1 MPRAFDPRCFVE
13 AGEICVEVIS
23 PSNTKAE
30 MEEKMAL
37 YFDAGAVEVWF
48 CDENGKMRFVGKD
61 GSLERS
67 LLCPD
72 FPVLIEA

>member
-1 MPRAFDPRCFVE
+1 
-13 AGEICVEVIS
+13 VEVIS
-23 PSNTKAE
+23 PSNTKVE

-48 CDENGKMRFVGKD
+48 CDENGEMRFIGKD
-61 GSLERS
+61 GPLDHS

-72 FPVLIEA
+72 FPAFIDA